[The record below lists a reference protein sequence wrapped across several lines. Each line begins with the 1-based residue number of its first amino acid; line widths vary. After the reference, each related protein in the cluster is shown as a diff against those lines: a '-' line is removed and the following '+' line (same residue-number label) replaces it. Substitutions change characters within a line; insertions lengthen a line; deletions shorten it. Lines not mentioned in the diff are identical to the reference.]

1 MTLHRGQPLTS
12 HCSTHSTIG
21 RDRIASRIAELNAA
35 FREGAARIPG
45 LTLHTPRDPALS
57 GGISCFE
64 VRGLAPGQL
73 VARLAEKKIRTT
85 TSPYKVSYARVSAG
99 IMNRPEEIELVLR
112 EIRALS

>member
-35 FREGAARIPG
+35 
-45 LTLHTPRDPALS
+45 LL
-57 GGISCFE
+57 
-64 VRGLAPGQL
+64 RGLAPGQV

>member
-1 MTLHRGQPLTS
+1 MELHR
-12 HCSTHSTIG
+12 TIG
-21 RDRIASRIAELNAA
+21 RGRIAGRIAELNAA

-64 VRGLAPGQL
+64 VRGMTPEQI

-85 TSPYKVSYARVSAG
+85 TSPYKISYARVSAG
-99 IMNRPEEIELVLR
+99 IMNKPEEIELVLR
-112 EIRALS
+112 EIRTLAV